1 MHFAGEAGT
10 RLYRT
15 GCQYYAGFQLDF
27 ELTSSRSGVE
37 SAEPP
42 LPVADGALIRIRYAN
57 PQTRAWSAVMPLHQ
71 SANRRCADRVLT
83 GGDFSGDRRKQCRK
97 GT

>member
-1 MHFAGEAGT
+1 MHFAREAGP
-10 RLYRT
+10 RLDRSGY
-15 GCQYYAGFQLDF
+15 QYCAGFQLDF
-27 ELTSSRSGVE
+27 ELTSSRAGVE
-37 SAEPP
+37 STEPP
-42 LPVADGALIRIRYAN
+42 LPVADGALIRIRYAD
-57 PQTRAWSAVMPLHQ
+57 PQTRAWSAVMPLHH